1 MRILLASDL
10 DKTLIF
16 DNKISEEN
24 KDAIRR
30 FKEAGGVFAIS
41 TGRPYNGVE
50 KVIEELIDKTLIFDN
65 KISEENKDAIRRFKE
80 AGGVFAISTGRPY
93 NGVEKVIE
101 ELRVNP
107 DYLILNNG
115 ALIITGN
122 EEIVHREFI
131 PFNVVKSIFNDMDN
145 DEVLISVETGF
156 RILNNGA
163 LIITGNEEIVH
174 REFIPFNVVKSI
186 FNDMDNDEV
195 LISVETGFRTY
206 PIDLKS
212 KGAEAAFIS
221 DIDSTFKNLELID
234 KLDQVFEEDKEK
246 IAAISLFLPR
256 VDVNVVQD
264 ACDYVNDNYG
274 NYVIAYRNTRFIDI
288 VPVGCSKGSGVK
300 WISKEEN
307 IDINKEKIAAI
318 SLFLP
323 RVDVNVVQDAC
334 DYVNDNYGNYVIA
347 YRNTRFIDI
356 VPVGCSKGSGVKW
369 ISKEENIDIK
379 DVYVIGDSW
388 NDDSMFEITD
398 KSFTFTY
405 AEEALKTRTNY
416 IVETV
421 AECIDKYIL

>member
-50 KVIEELIDKTLIFDN
+50 KVIEEL
-65 KISEENKDAIRRFKE
+65 R
-80 AGGVFAISTGRPY
+80 
-93 NGVEKVIE
+93 VE
-101 ELRVNP
+101 P

-115 ALIITGN
+115 ALIITGG

-131 PFNVVKSIFNDMDN
+131 PFNVVKNIFNDMDN
-145 DEVLISVETGF
+145 DEVV
-156 RILNNGA
+156 
-163 LIITGNEEIVH
+163 
-174 REFIPFNVVKSI
+174 
-186 FNDMDNDEV
+186 
-195 LISVETGFRTY
+195 ISVETGFRTY

-234 KLDQVFEEDKEK
+234 KLDEVSEEDKEK

-256 VDVNVVQD
+256 VDINEVQA

-288 VPVGCSKGSGVK
+288 VPIGCSKGSGVK
-300 WISKEEN
+300 WVS
-307 IDINKEKIAAI
+307 D
-318 SLFLP
+318 
-323 RVDVNVVQDAC
+323 
-334 DYVNDNYGNYVIA
+334 
-347 YRNTRFIDI
+347 
-356 VPVGCSKGSGVKW
+356 
-369 ISKEENIDIK
+369 EENIDIK

-405 AEEALKTRTNY
+405 AEEELKEKTNY

-421 AECIDKYIL
+421 AECIDKYILK

>member
-30 FKEAGGVFAIS
+30 FKEAGGIFAIS

-50 KVIEELIDKTLIFDN
+50 KVIEELK
-65 KISEENKDAIRRFKE
+65 
-80 AGGVFAISTGRPY
+80 
-93 NGVEKVIE
+93 VE
-101 ELRVNP
+101 P

-122 EEIVHREFI
+122 GEIAHREFI
-131 PFNVVKSIFNDMDN
+131 PFNIVKSIFNDMDN
-145 DEVLISVETGF
+145 
-156 RILNNGA
+156 N
-163 LIITGNEEIVH
+163 
-174 REFIPFNVVKSI
+174 
-186 FNDMDNDEV
+186 EV

-212 KGAEAAFIS
+212 KGAEVTFIS
-221 DIDSTFKNLELID
+221 EIDSTFKNLELID

-256 VDVNVVQD
+256 VGINVVQD
-264 ACDYVNDNYG
+264 ACDYINDNYG

-288 VPVGCSKGSGVK
+288 VPAGCSKGSGVM
-300 WISKEEN
+300 W
-307 IDINKEKIAAI
+307 
-318 SLFLP
+318 
-323 RVDVNVVQDAC
+323 V
-334 DYVNDNYGNYVIA
+334 
-347 YRNTRFIDI
+347 
-356 VPVGCSKGSGVKW
+356 
-369 ISKEENIDIK
+369 SKEENIDIK
-379 DVYVIGDSW
+379 NVYVIGDSW

-405 AEEALKTRTNY
+405 AEEELKSKTNY

-421 AECIDKYIL
+421 AECIDEYIL

>member
-24 KDAIRR
+24 KDAIKR
-30 FKEAGGVFAIS
+30 FKDAGGIFAIS

-50 KVIEELIDKTLIFDN
+50 KVIEELQ
-65 KISEENKDAIRRFKE
+65 
-80 AGGVFAISTGRPY
+80 
-93 NGVEKVIE
+93 
-101 ELRVNP
+101 VNP

-122 EEIVHREFI
+122 QEIVHREFI
-131 PFNVVKSIFNDMDN
+131 PFNIVKSIFNDMDN
-145 DEVLISVETGF
+145 AEVLISLETGF
-156 RILNNGA
+156 
-163 LIITGNEEIVH
+163 
-174 REFIPFNVVKSI
+174 K
-186 FNDMDNDEV
+186 
-195 LISVETGFRTY
+195 TY

-212 KGAEAAFIS
+212 KGAETAFIS

-234 KLDQVFEEDKEK
+234 KLDEVSKEDKEK

-256 VDVNVVQD
+256 VDIDVVQD

-288 VPVGCSKGSGVK
+288 VPAGCSKGSGVK
-300 WISKEEN
+300 W
-307 IDINKEKIAAI
+307 
-318 SLFLP
+318 
-323 RVDVNVVQDAC
+323 V
-334 DYVNDNYGNYVIA
+334 
-347 YRNTRFIDI
+347 
-356 VPVGCSKGSGVKW
+356 
-369 ISKEENIDIK
+369 SKEENIDIK

-388 NDDSMFEITD
+388 NDDSMFEVTD

-405 AEEALKTRTNY
+405 AEEELKGRANY

-421 AECIDKYIL
+421 DECIDKYILK

>member
-30 FKEAGGVFAIS
+30 FKEAGGIFAIS

-50 KVIEELIDKTLIFDN
+50 KVIEELK
-65 KISEENKDAIRRFKE
+65 
-80 AGGVFAISTGRPY
+80 
-93 NGVEKVIE
+93 VE
-101 ELRVNP
+101 P

-122 EEIVHREFI
+122 GEIAHSEFI
-131 PFNVVKSIFNDMDN
+131 PFNI
-145 DEVLISVETGF
+145 
-156 RILNNGA
+156 
-163 LIITGNEEIVH
+163 
-174 REFIPFNVVKSI
+174 VKSI

-212 KGAEAAFIS
+212 KGAEVTFIS
-221 DIDSTFKNLELID
+221 EIDSTFKNLELID

-256 VDVNVVQD
+256 VGINVVQD
-264 ACDYVNDNYG
+264 ACDYINDNYG

-288 VPVGCSKGSGVK
+288 VPAGCSKGSGVM
-300 WISKEEN
+300 W
-307 IDINKEKIAAI
+307 
-318 SLFLP
+318 
-323 RVDVNVVQDAC
+323 V
-334 DYVNDNYGNYVIA
+334 
-347 YRNTRFIDI
+347 
-356 VPVGCSKGSGVKW
+356 
-369 ISKEENIDIK
+369 SKEENIDIK
-379 DVYVIGDSW
+379 NVYVIGDSW

-405 AEEALKTRTNY
+405 AEEELKSKTNY

-421 AECIDKYIL
+421 AECIDEYIL